1 MQGLS
6 EGYRGYGSGVE
17 QFGVRIYLGC
27 KDASSRDFRRC
38 RKEPQ
43 SCYIHA
49 TVYLHV
55 CVTPLKVL
63 QLLFQSSQ
71 LLKIK
76 PIYY

>member
-1 MQGLS
+1 MKGIGVTDQGLS
-6 EGYRGYGSGVE
+6 SLGC
-17 QFGVRIYLGC
+17 RIYLGC

-38 RKEPQ
+38 RKKLQ

-71 LLKIK
+71 LLKIN
-76 PIYY
+76 PIYS